1 MTPKRLLSVAAALLI
16 AAVAF
21 WLWSRDT
28 APSAGPAT
36 DATEAAGAA
45 DEAAPGLPLETVT
58 IEERR
63 HSLRIP
69 TKPATESEANRP
81 GIPSGIGHPFRR

>member
-36 DATEAAGAA
+36 DATEAA
-45 DEAAPGLPLETVT
+45 DEGVD
-58 IEERR
+58 
-63 HSLRIP
+63 S
-69 TKPATESEANRP
+69 
-81 GIPSGIGHPFRR
+81 